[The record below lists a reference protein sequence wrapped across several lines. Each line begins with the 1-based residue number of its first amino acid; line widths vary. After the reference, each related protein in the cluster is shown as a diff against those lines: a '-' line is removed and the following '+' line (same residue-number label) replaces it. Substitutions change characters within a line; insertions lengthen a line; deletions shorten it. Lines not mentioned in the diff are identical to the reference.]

1 MTSVSISQVL
11 PPLLVKS
18 IINHVAGPFGSVE
31 NDLRNMQDKS
41 QLSITLP
48 IGDLDKNNIHNISP
62 YYSKYIKHATILLQ
76 FEQTT
81 NGIAAESIENYHI
94 ENASLV
100 YVHNPELTI
109 QFDNRSTSITETKHS
124 VDEFLTA
131 IARFFPNMEE
141 GNDTSTIT
149 LPKYEGIAPFP
160 RLETLRMYIRYPFSD
175 DLVFRGNRKTLREL
189 YILADSMIMHILC
202 NAGVFAMHRM
212 ENLRQLSIADIIV
225 QIGNIEYAIKVYL
238 KIISNTLPYLDTLF
252 LADTDI
258 AEALPEYLET
268 KAISSNIRILD
279 MPDSYMQLPCVL
291 SLLKSLPTL
300 QRLRCMISS
309 LGSGLGFTSASQVE
323 SYMQDRFHS
332 MSTHLKRWDITN
344 DDHFPENVIIASI
357 LLVAALNPQLEA
369 IVFARQNQNM
379 IGNAFEK
386 MLSSRLFSNYKKGFI
401 PVLLKDGVMPMIH
414 IKRSAAVE

>member
-1 MTSVSISQVL
+1 M
-11 PPLLVKS
+11 
-18 IINHVAGPFGSVE
+18 
-31 NDLRNMQDKS
+31 
-41 QLSITLP
+41 
-48 IGDLDKNNIHNISP
+48 
-62 YYSKYIKHATILLQ
+62 
-76 FEQTT
+76 
-81 NGIAAESIENYHI
+81 ES
-94 ENASLV
+94 
-100 YVHNPELTI
+100 
-109 QFDNRSTSITETKHS
+109 
-124 VDEFLTA
+124 
-131 IARFFPNMEE
+131 
-141 GNDTSTIT
+141 
-149 LPKYEGIAPFP
+149 
-160 RLETLRMYIRYPFSD
+160 
-175 DLVFRGNRKTLREL
+175 
-189 YILADSMIMHILC
+189 
-202 NAGVFAMHRM
+202 
-212 ENLRQLSIADIIV
+212 LRQLSIADIIV
-225 QIGNIEYAIKVYL
+225 QIGNIEYSIKVYL
-238 KIISNTLPYLDTLF
+238 KIISNALPYLDTLF

-268 KAISSNIRILD
+268 KAIASNIRILD

-309 LGSGLGFTSASQVE
+309 LGNGLGFTSASQVE
-323 SYMQDRFHS
+323 SYMQERFHS